1 MICVNTY
8 LVRGLKMNNA
18 DTTIESLIESLN
30 KFEADKVKYSFDIEK
45 DGEKYVF
52 SYSLKRAEEDEDE

>member
-1 MICVNTY
+1 
-8 LVRGLKMNNA
+8 MNNA
-18 DTTIESLIESLN
+18 DATIENLIESLN

-52 SYSLKRAEEDEDE
+52 SYSLKRAGEDEDE